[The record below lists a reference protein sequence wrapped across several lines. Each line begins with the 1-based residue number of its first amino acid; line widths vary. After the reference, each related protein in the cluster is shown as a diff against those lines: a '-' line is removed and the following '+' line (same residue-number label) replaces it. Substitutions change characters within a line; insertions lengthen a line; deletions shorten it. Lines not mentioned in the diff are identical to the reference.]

1 MTKIIISA
9 FLLLFSCNVLAAELW
24 QGLDSG
30 AYTQQVIKKFP
41 TAKRDSN
48 RDIPKEFDNR
58 LVMRNYIIFDQP
70 FNVYFLMKDNKLRE
84 VLLNTELDD
93 PSLLWSDAFDA
104 LVLNYG
110 APSYN
115 ASEYGISMADWYY
128 NGIEVSLLS
137 DTTNLFI
144 SYSTNI
150 VDNAKKL

>member
-1 MTKIIISA
+1 MSKI
-9 FLLLFSCNVLAAELW
+9 LFSVLMFFLSCSAVAGELW

-41 TAKRDSN
+41 SAKRDSN

-58 LVMRNYIIFDQP
+58 LVMHNYLVFGKPFD
-70 FNVYFLMKDNKLRE
+70 VYFLMKDDKLKK
-84 VLLNTELDD
+84 VLLNIEMADV
-93 PSLLWSDAFDA
+93 DALRPHVFDA

-110 APSYN
+110 APSY
-115 ASEYGISMADWYY
+115 YGISMVEWYF
-128 NGIEVSLLS
+128 NGTEIRLLS
-137 DTTNLFI
+137 GGENLYI

>member
-1 MTKIIISA
+1 MSKI
-9 FLLLFSCNVLAAELW
+9 LFSVLMFFLSCSAVAGELW

-41 TAKRDSN
+41 SAKRDSN

-58 LVMRNYIIFDQP
+58 LVMHNYLVFGKPFD
-70 FNVYFLMKDNKLRE
+70 VYFLMKDNKLKE
-84 VLLNTELDD
+84 VLLNIEMADVD
-93 PSLLWSDAFDA
+93 ALWPNAFDA

-110 APSYN
+110 APSY
-115 ASEYGISMADWYY
+115 SDSDYGISMAEWYF
-128 NGIEVSLLS
+128 NGTEISLLS
-137 DTTNLFI
+137 DGENLFI